1 MRKGKTNKK
10 PRSAMTLWVLLIV
23 VFMAEL
29 LVYSWCRVQYVHT
42 GYEITEARQ
51 KGQVLIALQ
60 DELKVEEAHLRSPE
74 RIRDIAEKRGL
85 RIPDPRRVF
94 VMP

>member
-1 MRKGKTNKK
+1 MRKGKISKK

-42 GYEITEARQ
+42 GYEIIEARQ
-51 KGQVLIALQ
+51 KGDVLIALQ

-74 RIRDIAEKRGL
+74 RIRGIAEKRGL
-85 RIPDPRRVF
+85 RIPDPGRVF

>member
-1 MRKGKTNKK
+1 
-10 PRSAMTLWVLLIV
+10 
-23 VFMAEL
+23 MAEL

-51 KGQVLIALQ
+51 ESQVLIALQ
-60 DELKVEEAHLRSPE
+60 QELTVEEARLRSPE
-74 RIRDIAEKRGL
+74 RIRQIAEKRGL
-85 RIPDPRRVF
+85 TMPDLGRVF

>member
-1 MRKGKTNKK
+1 MRRRKNIKERHST
-10 PRSAMTLWVLLIV
+10 MTLWVILIV

-51 KGQVLIALQ
+51 KSQVLIALQ
-60 DELKVEEAHLRSPE
+60 QELTVEEARLRSPE
-74 RIRDIAEKRGL
+74 RIRQIAEKRGL
-85 RIPDPRRVF
+85 TMPDLGRVF

>member
-1 MRKGKTNKK
+1 MRKRKTGKERHST
-10 PRSAMTLWVLLIV
+10 MTVWVALVV

-42 GYEITEARQ
+42 GYEITEARRQ
-51 KGQVLIALQ
+51 KQTLIALQ
-60 DELKVEEAHLRSPE
+60 HKLDVEEARLRSPG
-74 RIRDIAEKRGL
+74 RIRGIAEKRGL
-85 RIPDPRRVF
+85 TMPDLGHVF

>member
-1 MRKGKTNKK
+1 MRKGKTNKR
-10 PRSAMTLWVLLIV
+10 PRSAMTLWVVLIV

-51 KGQVLIALQ
+51 EGQVLIALQ
-60 DELKVEEAHLRSPE
+60 DKLKVEEAHLRSPE
-74 RIRDIAEKRGL
+74 RIRGIAEKRGL

>member
-1 MRKGKTNKK
+1 MKKRKNSKEYHST
-10 PRSAMTLWVLLIV
+10 MTLWVILIV

-42 GYEITEARQ
+42 GYEIAEARQ

-60 DELKVEEAHLRSPE
+60 QELTVEEAHLRSPE
-74 RIRDIAEKRGL
+74 RIRRIAEKRGL
-85 RIPDPRRVF
+85 TMPDLGSVF

>member
-1 MRKGKTNKK
+1 MRKRETRKER
-10 PRSAMTLWVLLIV
+10 RSPMTLWVVLIV

-42 GYEITEARQ
+42 GYEITEARE
-51 KGQVLIALQ
+51 KGQVLVALQ
-60 DELKVEEAHLRSPE
+60 DELKLEEAHLRSPE
-74 RIRDIAEKRGL
+74 RIRRIAEKRGL
-85 RIPDPRRVF
+85 TMPDPRRMF